1 MTLSPPRVS
10 RTVYPRK
17 VPSIAFAIGGLTS
30 FIIFASLL
38 LFSHPLGSS
47 LTGYIYG
54 TETTQHLE
62 FHHSTTD
69 ASDPNSSPKTTSNS
83 PPLLTQDGADKEVL
97 PISLD
102 PNDKEPNSE
111 KSTNHVPVDE
121 ETTQDSVE
129 TGTLVLLNLVAIYVT
144 SD

>member
-47 LTGYIYG
+47 LTDYLYG
-54 TETTQHLE
+54 TETTQQHLE
-62 FHHSTTD
+62 FHHSTIDT
-69 ASDPNSSPKTTSNS
+69 SDPIPSPK
-83 PPLLTQDGADKEVL
+83 A
-97 PISLD
+97 LD
-102 PNDKEPNSE
+102 PNDKETNSG
-111 KSTNHVPVDE
+111 KSTNHVSV
-121 ETTQDSVE
+121 TQDSVE
-129 TGTLVLLNLVAIYVT
+129 KTGTLVLVLNLVSIFFM
-144 SD
+144 

>member
-10 RTVYPRK
+10 RTIYPRK

-47 LTGYIYG
+47 LTDYLYG

-62 FHHSTTD
+62 FHHSTSD
-69 ASDPNSSPKTTSNS
+69 ASDPKTTSNS
-83 PPLLTQDGADKEVL
+83 PPLYKEVL
-97 PISLD
+97 PNSLD
-102 PNDKEPNSE
+102 PNDKEPNSG
-111 KSTNHVPVDE
+111 KSTNHVSL
-121 ETTQDSVE
+121 TQDSVE
-129 TGTLVLLNLVAIYVT
+129 TGTLVLVLN
-144 SD
+144 